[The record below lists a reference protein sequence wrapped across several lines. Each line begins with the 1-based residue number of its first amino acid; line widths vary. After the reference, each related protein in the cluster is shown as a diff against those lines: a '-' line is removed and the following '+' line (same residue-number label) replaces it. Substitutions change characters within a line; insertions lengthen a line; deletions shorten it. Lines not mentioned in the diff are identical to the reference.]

1 MSSCKLQYGLSEV
14 FEQIL
19 QEQQNVK
26 TSKSHIKPQIFTD
39 PNDQKLYQHMLDDV
53 MIKIFDSPEEQTV
66 FRIALEGMQKN
77 YSEIL
82 KGEEKNMFYAP
93 SAFNFDSRIGEVS
106 SVPDVLDQMQAVLE
120 SKATLTL
127 NEEKNLRNIR
137 LHLQNLKPQLAEQ
150 QFFDAPACFFY

>member
-1 MSSCKLQYGLSEV
+1 MISLPTQQQKYSDKNCLSSCKLQYGLSEV

-66 FRIALEGMQKN
+66 FRIALEGMQK
-77 YSEIL
+77 ITL
-82 KGEEKNMFYAP
+82 KY
-93 SAFNFDSRIGEVS
+93 
-106 SVPDVLDQMQAVLE
+106 
-120 SKATLTL
+120 
-127 NEEKNLRNIR
+127 
-137 LHLQNLKPQLAEQ
+137 
-150 QFFDAPACFFY
+150 